1 MTTPKLTYEYPHWHA
16 FAAGWIAAVPHVIK
30 HAVMVRFTQDDHGQ
44 FWVLTDEQEAKAEYL
59 EQKLNARFSADMD
72 VFERDMI
79 ETQDQIPALIGGD
92 RVDLDMDLSWIESL
106 EQAPA
111 NIQDVVDATLEQA
124 LAVMQAMWPEVFA

>member
-1 MTTPKLTYEYPHWHA
+1 
-16 FAAGWIAAVPHVIK
+16 
-30 HAVMVRFTQDDHGQ
+30 
-44 FWVLTDEQEAKAEYL
+44 
-59 EQKLNARFSADMD
+59 
-72 VFERDMI
+72 MI